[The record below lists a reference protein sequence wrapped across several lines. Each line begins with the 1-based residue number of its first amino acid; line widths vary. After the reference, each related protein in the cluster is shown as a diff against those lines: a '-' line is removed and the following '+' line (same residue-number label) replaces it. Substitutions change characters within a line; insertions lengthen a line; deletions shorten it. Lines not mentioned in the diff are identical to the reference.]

1 MVMNIE
7 DAKTLIEGLRGR
19 IGALSSSDKTMI
31 AELHEQ
37 VLGKPFRKTSCN
49 DCYKDAVIL
58 VYTHLKKHGTMVS
71 QLQYRLRA
79 GYLINSPLFHGG
91 KVYSNANLTDEIAE
105 EYLRMF
111 PHKAVFFDHIPGPK
125 PTTTDTPKTK
135 AKTRG
140 KRK

>member
-7 DAKTLIEGLRGR
+7 DAMTHVEELRGR
-19 IGALSSSDKTMI
+19 MNALSSSDKTMI
-31 AELHEQ
+31 AELYEQ
-37 VLGKPFRKTSCN
+37 VLGKTFRKTSCN
-49 DCYKDAVIL
+49 DCYRDAVIL
-58 VYTHLKKHGTMVS
+58 VYTHLKKYGTMVS

-91 KVYSNANLTDEIAE
+91 KVYSNANLTDEVAE

-111 PHKAVFFDHIPGPK
+111 PHKAVFFDRIPDPNQQ
-125 PTTTDTPKTK
+125 PKTK

>member
-31 AELHEQ
+31 AELYEQ

-79 GYLINSPLFHGG
+79 GYLINSPLFHDG
-91 KVYSNANLTDEIAE
+91 KVYSNANLTDEVAK
-105 EYLRMF
+105 EYLQMF
-111 PHKAVFFDHIPGPK
+111 PQKAVFFDHIPDPK
-125 PTTTDTPKTK
+125 PKRK
-135 AKTRG
+135 NKG

>member
-7 DAKTLIEGLRGR
+7 DAKTLIEGLRER
-19 IGALSSSDKTMI
+19 IGALSSSDKEMI

-79 GYLINSPLFHGG
+79 GYLINSPLFHDG
-91 KVYSNANLTDEIAE
+91 KVYSNANLTDDVAE

-111 PHKAVFFDHIPGPK
+111 PQKAVFFDHLPDPK
-125 PTTTDTPKTK
+125 PKHKTIK
-135 AKTRG
+135 AK
-140 KRK
+140 RK

>member
-7 DAKTLIEGLRGR
+7 DAMTHVEELRGR
-19 IGALSSSDKTMI
+19 MNALSSSDKTMI
-31 AELHEQ
+31 AELYEQ
-37 VLGKPFRKTSCN
+37 VLGKTFRKTSCN
-49 DCYKDAVIL
+49 DCYRDAVIL

-91 KVYSNANLTDEIAE
+91 KVYSNANLTDEVAE

-111 PHKAVFFDHIPGPK
+111 PHKAVFFDHIP
-125 PTTTDTPKTK
+125 DQNQPKTK
-135 AKTRG
+135 AKRG
-140 KRK
+140 KKR

>member
-31 AELHEQ
+31 AELYEQ

-79 GYLINSPLFHGG
+79 GYLINSPLFHDG
-91 KVYSNANLTDEIAE
+91 KVYSNANLTDEVAK
-105 EYLRMF
+105 EYLQMF
-111 PHKAVFFDHIPGPK
+111 PQKVVFFDHIPKPK
-125 PTTTDTPKTK
+125 RKNK
-135 AKTRG
+135 G

>member
-1 MVMNIE
+1 MNIE

-31 AELHEQ
+31 AELYEQ

-79 GYLINSPLFHGG
+79 GYLINSPLFHDG
-91 KVYSNANLTDEIAE
+91 KVYSNANLTDEVAK
-105 EYLRMF
+105 EYLQMF
-111 PHKAVFFDHIPGPK
+111 PQKVVFFDHIPKPK
-125 PTTTDTPKTK
+125 RKNK
-135 AKTRG
+135 G

>member
-7 DAKTLIEGLRGR
+7 DAMKHVEELRGR
-19 IGALSSSDKTMI
+19 MNALSSSDKTMV
-31 AELHEQ
+31 AELYTL

-49 DCYKDAVIL
+49 DCYRDAVIL
-58 VYTHLKKHGTMVS
+58 VYTHLKKYGTMVS

-91 KVYSNANLTDEIAE
+91 KVYSNANLTDEVAE

-111 PHKAVFFDHIPGPK
+111 PHKEVFFDHIPDPK
-125 PTTTDTPKTK
+125 PTTENAPKTK
-135 AKTRG
+135 AKRG

>member
-7 DAKTLIEGLRGR
+7 DAMTHVEDLRGR
-19 IGALSSSDKTMI
+19 MNALSSSDKTMI
-31 AELHEQ
+31 AELYEQ
-37 VLGKPFRKTSCN
+37 VLGKTFRKTSCN
-49 DCYKDAVIL
+49 DCYRDAVIL

-91 KVYSNANLTDEIAE
+91 KVYSNANLTDEVAE

-111 PHKAVFFDHIPGPK
+111 PHKAVFFDRIPDPNQQ
-125 PTTTDTPKTK
+125 PKTK

>member
-1 MVMNIE
+1 MNIE
-7 DAKTLIEGLRGR
+7 DAKTLIEGLRER
-19 IGALSSSDKTMI
+19 IGALSSSDKEMI
-31 AELHEQ
+31 AELYEQ
-37 VLGKPFRKTSCN
+37 VLGKTFRKTSCN
-49 DCYKDAVIL
+49 DCYRDAAIL

-91 KVYSNANLTDEIAE
+91 KVYSNANLTDEVAE

-111 PHKAVFFDHIPGPK
+111 PNKAIFFSQIPDPK
-125 PTTTDTPKTK
+125 PTTENAPKTK

-140 KRK
+140 RKK